1 VSGQFFI
8 ALLNPGIGL
17 LLGVAFLLLWLHR
30 RDQRYVLFAAL
41 SYAAMAAGF
50 LILDFTPVL
59 PYEVQRIPANIGFL
73 AAAVLIVGAAIARY
87 RAPVPWRAM
96 SAICTA
102 AMAIFLWYIFV
113 QPSITHRVLVISIA
127 LGLIALQLPLVLRRV
142 PRAHLVDHILFWV
155 GVLSAVNFIVRPLLI
170 IGLTGGFSSYAGFQQ
185 SIYWTTVQFS
195 QAMIS
200 ILFALCLMVAAAIDL
215 MAELRQQAEGDP
227 LSGLLNRRGFEGAAG
242 AAVRAAADEDRP
254 AALLVADLD
263 HFKAVND
270 THGHAAGDAII
281 AAFGGHV
288 RAHGP
293 AGMIA
298 GRIGGEE
305 FALLLPGAGLDAARQ
320 LAEAIRTGFAAAA
333 AGTIPASLIP
343 TVSIGLAASLPGAGL
358 SQLMRDADQALYA
371 AKREGRDRVRAFTP
385 APVDTLRA
393 AS

>member
-1 VSGQFFI
+1 MSGQFFI
-8 ALLNPGIGL
+8 ALLNPGMGL
-17 LLGVAFLLLWLHR
+17 LLGAAFLLLWLHR
-30 RDQRYVLFAAL
+30 RDQRYILLAAL

-50 LILDFTPVL
+50 LILDFAPIL
-59 PYEVQRIPANIGFL
+59 PFELQRLPANIGFL
-73 AAAVLIVGAAIARY
+73 AAAYLLVAAAIDRY
-87 RAPVPWRAM
+87 RLPVPWRGM
-96 SAICTA
+96 A
-102 AMAIFLWYIFV
+102 AVCGVALAFFLWFLLV
-113 QPSITHRVLVISIA
+113 QPSITHRVLSISIA
-127 LGLIALQLPLVLRRV
+127 LGLLALRLPLALRGM
-142 PRAHLVDHILFWV
+142 PRAHLVDDILFWV

-215 MAELRQQAEGDP
+215 MAELRQQAESDT

-242 AAVRAAADEDRP
+242 TAVRAAADEDRP
-254 AALLVADLD
+254 AALLIADLD

-281 AAFGGHV
+281 AAFGAHA

-333 AGTIPASLIP
+333 AGAIPASLVP

-385 APVDTLRA
+385 APIDTLRA